1 MKAEEQLQNA
11 EFELQ
16 WIKALLA
23 GQKRV
28 LDMLA
33 NGDALPHILDVLCRV
48 VEEQSNDVLV
58 SFLLLDESGTHLRQD
73 SKGYRIGE

>member
-1 MKAEEQLQNA
+1 MKAEEQLGKTEVA
-11 EFELQ
+11 LQ
-16 WIKALLA
+16 WSNALLA

-33 NGDALPHILDVLCRV
+33 QGESLPRILDALCRV

-58 SFLLLDESGTHLRQD
+58 SFLLVDESGTRLTPP
-73 SKGYRIGE
+73 